1 LKKLLYITTF
11 INNSGG
17 VAKLLSV
24 KLSHLARHY
33 DYEIYIVNSNSPT
46 TTMFYEFDER
56 IKISSL
62 KQSKNRIV
70 NILKYP
76 GRVNKVVKA
85 IQPDIIVNCDNGLKG
100 AIMHNIISTKASLIY
115 ESHISRDFMVDSFID
130 KLKRKLQ
137 PLLLSINLKKYSSI
151 VTYDHA
157 KDDFKSKNVKVLPNP
172 LLIKE
177 PETPSVLE
185 NKIAIAV
192 GRLAYQK
199 GYGTMLHIWKDVIAE
214 HPEWKLHIY
223 GEGDIQKFKSS
234 AQKLG
239 LKDHVRFFEPR
250 SDLNEVYRNA
260 SMLLNTSRYEPF
272 GLAVIEAMAY
282 GLPVFAFKN
291 TLGPSSYIV
300 TNENGF
306 LIEKDHVTEYA
317 KAIINL
323 IDHKNEMKRI
333 SVNARKSVKKFNLDK
348 IMKEWHDLFQSV

>member
-1 LKKLLYITTF
+1 
-11 INNSGG
+11 
-17 VAKLLSV
+17 
-24 KLSHLARHY
+24 
-33 DYEIYIVNSNSPT
+33 
-46 TTMFYEFDER
+46 
-56 IKISSL
+56 
-62 KQSKNRIV
+62 
-70 NILKYP
+70 
-76 GRVNKVVKA
+76 
-85 IQPDIIVNCDNGLKG
+85 
-100 AIMHNIISTKASLIY
+100 
-115 ESHISRDFMVDSFID
+115 
-130 KLKRKLQ
+130 
-137 PLLLSINLKKYSSI
+137 
-151 VTYDHA
+151 
-157 KDDFKSKNVKVLPNP
+157 
-172 LLIKE
+172 LIKE